1 MAGKVR
7 AARQPSPRL
16 RHNAAVSH
24 IRALSSLLCA
34 QGVVQEGA
42 IVRGDLA
49 KMVLGKYCTVGRNV
63 VMHPV
68 FYPRAQGCAR
78 AVLCTHLLERLSE
91 RWLCATGVAERCC

>member
-1 MAGKVR
+1 ML
-7 AARQPSPRL
+7 SP
-16 RHNAAVSH
+16 A
-24 IRALSSLLCA
+24 SSLCA